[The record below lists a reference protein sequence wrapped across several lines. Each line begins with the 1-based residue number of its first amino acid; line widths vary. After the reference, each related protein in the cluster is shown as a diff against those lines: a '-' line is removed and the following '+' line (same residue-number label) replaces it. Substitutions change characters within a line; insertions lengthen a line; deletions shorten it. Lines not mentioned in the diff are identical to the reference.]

1 MGFNKRYIGLDN
13 CIIALK
19 DGKLKEYY
27 GKSDMLLFE
36 NNTCSFIYELYSRGK
51 TNEEILTIINNKNM
65 EEKTNEVY

>member
-1 MGFNKRYIGLDN
+1 MGFNKRHIGLDN

-36 NNTCSFIYELYSRGK
+36 NNTCSFIYELYSQGK
-51 TNEEILTIINNKNM
+51 TNEEILTIINKKNM